1 MSSRN
6 FRNVPPPSN
15 LNHRTSYA
23 RADDVYSRAEAAAAS
38 SGVKRFASKF
48 NSEDDYFDQDD
59 DQPTTTSHKH
69 EGEDDEEEE
78 EDPLDAF
85 MADLAKSEKAS
96 ASTSKSAKKPAE
108 TTTLKPS
115 STSSKLSST
124 AAEDPKKKNK
134 IGVRH
139 DIEEEDDE
147 ESYYRF
153 MKENPNAGV
162 GVLAAGSD
170 DEDLVGGGGVHTEY
184 DDDGNPLPSNAKKLI
199 DPLPMIYHSEINYAP
214 FERNFYTEHAEIKA
228 LSSAAVVDLRRRL
241 NLRVSGP
248 SPPRPVTS
256 FAHFGFDEVLMRAIR
271 KLEYTQPTPIQAQVR
286 SSVRFALP
294 ISKSISTPPT
304 LQAIPAALSGRDLI
318 GIAKTGSGKTAA
330 FIWPLLVHILDQPAL
345 APGDG
350 PIGVILAPT
359 RELSQQIYAEAKRF
373 AKPYG
378 ITVVCAYGGGS
389 KYEQSQDLEAGAE
402 IVVATPVSVLNSTK

>member
-1 MSSRN
+1 
-6 FRNVPPPSN
+6 
-15 LNHRTSYA
+15 
-23 RADDVYSRAEAAAAS
+23 
-38 SGVKRFASKF
+38 
-48 NSEDDYFDQDD
+48 
-59 DQPTTTSHKH
+59 
-69 EGEDDEEEE
+69 
-78 EDPLDAF
+78 
-85 MADLAKSEKAS
+85 
-96 ASTSKSAKKPAE
+96 
-108 TTTLKPS
+108 
-115 STSSKLSST
+115 
-124 AAEDPKKKNK
+124 
-134 IGVRH
+134 
-139 DIEEEDDE
+139 EDDE

-248 SPPRPVTS
+248 SPPKPVTS

-271 KLEYTQPTPIQAQVR
+271 KLEYTQPTPIQA
-286 SSVRFALP
+286 
-294 ISKSISTPPT
+294 
-304 LQAIPAALSGRDLI
+304 QAIPAALSGRDLI

-402 IVVATPVSVLNSTK
+402 IVVATPGRMIDFVKAKATNFLRTTYLVLDEADRMFDMGFEVQVRSICNHVRPDRQTLMFSATFKKRIEKLARDVLTDPIRIVQGEIGDANADITQDVHVFRSGSSEKWDWLLANLVGFTSSGSLLIFVTKKANAVEL

>member
-59 DQPTTTSHKH
+59 DQPTTTSHKD
-69 EGEDDEEEE
+69 EGENDEEEE

-96 ASTSKSAKKPAE
+96 ASTSKTSAKKPAE

-199 DPLPMIYHSEINYAP
+199 DPLPMIYHSEINYPP

-228 LSSAAVVDLRRRL
+228 LSSTAVVDLRRRL

-248 SPPRPVTS
+248 SPPKPVTS

-286 SSVRFALP
+286 SSVRFAFP
-294 ISKSISTPPT
+294 ISKSISTHPPCRRS
-304 LQAIPAALSGRDLI
+304 PPPS
-318 GIAKTGSGKTAA
+318 
-330 FIWPLLVHILDQPAL
+330 
-345 APGDG
+345 PG
-350 PIGVILAPT
+350 
-359 RELSQQIYAEAKRF
+359 
-373 AKPYG
+373 
-378 ITVVCAYGGGS
+378 
-389 KYEQSQDLEAGAE
+389 
-402 IVVATPVSVLNSTK
+402 AT